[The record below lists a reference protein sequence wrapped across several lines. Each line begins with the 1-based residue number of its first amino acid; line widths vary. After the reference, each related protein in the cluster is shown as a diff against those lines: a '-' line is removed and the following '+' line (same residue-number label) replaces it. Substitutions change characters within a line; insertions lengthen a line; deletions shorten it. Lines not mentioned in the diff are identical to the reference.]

1 MKPALSPQTTGFLPS
16 RSTSDFTS
24 SSTVGSVTTVRMIS
38 TRFWTGA
45 GLKKCTPMTRP
56 GCALAVEISVTDSE
70 DVLVARTAEGETI
83 VSSSRKMSF
92 LTPRDSTTAST
103 TKSASAR
110 SFISVVSVIR
120 PSSSA
125 CSASVILPRFTAR
138 PVECSRCWRPRVRP
152 SSFSS
157 TPTTENPLRA
167 KTSAM
172 PAPMVPRPITPMV
185 PKSRPA
191 AGTAVSEPVSGEEAL
206 VMAASWH
213 APASARRE
221 EVHWS
226 VTSVPAVGSGAG
238 RR

>member
-16 RSTSDFTS
+16 RSTSAFTS

-45 GLKKCTPMTRP
+45 GLKKCTPITRP
-56 GCALAVEISVTDSE
+56 GRAFAVEISVTESDE
-70 DVLVARTAEGETI
+70 VLVASTASGRTI
-83 VSSSRKMSF
+83 PSSSRKIAF
-92 LTPRDSTTAST
+92 LTSIDSITAST

-125 CSASVILPRFTAR
+125 WSASLSLPRFTAR
-138 PVECSRCWRPRVRP
+138 FVECSRCWRPRVRA
-152 SSFSS
+152 SSFCS
-157 TPTTENPLRA
+157 TPTTEKPLRA
-167 KTSAM
+167 NTSAM
-172 PAPMVPRPITPMV
+172 PAPMVPRPMTPMV

-191 AGTAVSEPVSGEEAL
+191 AGAAVSGEVL
-206 VMAASWH
+206 VMLRIMACGRGG
-213 APASARRE
+213 RRE
-221 EVHWS
+221 QVHWP
-226 VTSVPAVGSGAG
+226 VTCPPAVGGRTG